1 MDYLAPDPVLLHARL
16 RPTGLACI
24 DLSTNRRWTYAEL
37 NADVQRATT
46 VLRGLGGVGNGVGD
60 GGGGNGGGGGGSIQ
74 TGDRV
79 ATVSANS
86 VHQIILHHALARL
99 GAVHVPLNWRLAR
112 PELAKLLLDCTP
124 VLLLS
129 DLLEPDPPGLLPLG
143 CRHVGLSSFAA
154 AVDAAEPGPRLDA
167 RPSTETRVVL
177 YTSGTSGAPKGVR
190 LTARSMLATTC
201 NFGVLAEVDAGS
213 VFLCDGP
220 MFHLMGLIAQTG
232 PAVMHG
238 GTCIVSPRFNPE
250 ITNARLG
257 DAGLR
262 VTHYFCVPH
271 MAEALARAPNFD
283 PSEWAA
289 LKALF
294 TGGAPNPPA
303 RVRWWLGR
311 GVRMVDGYG
320 STEIG
325 TASGMP
331 LSRDLIGAKAG
342 SVGLPGPLTAVRVVD
357 GRDRDV
363 PVGAP
368 GEILVSGPSV
378 TPGYWN
384 RRDEDVAG
392 FTGDGWFRTG
402 DVGRVDED
410 GYIFLI
416 DRRKN
421 MFISGGEN
429 VYPAEVEAALAEHP
443 GVVDVAVVGVPDQLW
458 GEAGRAYVIAAP
470 GSQLAHAD
478 LVGHCQALLARFKV
492 PRETVFVGEFPRT
505 GSGKVQ
511 KHLLAEDSVARL

>member
-1 MDYLAPDPVLLHARL
+1 
-16 RPTGLACI
+16 
-24 DLSTNRRWTYAEL
+24 
-37 NADVQRATT
+37 
-46 VLRGLGGVGNGVGD
+46 
-60 GGGGNGGGGGGSIQ
+60 
-74 TGDRV
+74 
-79 ATVSANS
+79 
-86 VHQIILHHALARL
+86 
-99 GAVHVPLNWRLAR
+99 
-112 PELAKLLLDCTP
+112 
-124 VLLLS
+124 
-129 DLLEPDPPGLLPLG
+129 
-143 CRHVGLSSFAA
+143 
-154 AVDAAEPGPRLDA
+154 
-167 RPSTETRVVL
+167 PSTETRVIL

-190 LTARSMLATTC
+190 LTGRSILATTI
-201 NFGVLAEVDAGS
+201 NFGVLAEVDADS

-232 PAVMHG
+232 PAVMRG
-238 GTCIVSPRFNPE
+238 GTCVVSPKFDPE
-250 ITNARLG
+250 VTNARLG
-257 DAGLR
+257 RGDASGLR
-262 VTHYFCVPH
+262 VTHYFCVPQ
-271 MAEALARAPNFD
+271 MADALARAPNFD
-283 PSEWAA
+283 PSGWTTT

-331 LSRDLIGAKAG
+331 LSRDLIGVKAG

-357 GRDRDV
+357 DRDRNV

-384 RRDEDVAG
+384 RRDEDVAA
-392 FTGDGWFRTG
+392 FTDDGWFRTG

-410 GYIFLI
+410 GYVFLI

-458 GEAGRAYVIAAP
+458 GEAGRAYVITAP

-478 LVGHCQALLARFKV
+478 LVSHCQARLARFKV

-511 KHLLAEDSVARL
+511 RHLLAEDSVARL